1 MITGPTPPPNVPAA
15 AATVVDILVVDDVA
29 ENLVAMRAL
38 LTRPDMRVLTARSGR
53 EALELLLVHEVALA
67 LLDVQ
72 MPEMDGFALAELMRG
87 AERTRDVPIIFL
99 TAEPSDSAR
108 SFRGY
113 EAGAV
118 DFLNKPVDQR
128 VIESKV
134 GVFVELFRQRRELSR
149 SNTELRQAIDL
160 NATMT
165 AVLTHDLRS
174 PLSAITTGAEVALLA
189 ADRGQADTLR
199 SAILRIRNSGQ
210 RMGRMIA
217 QLLDFSQIRSGTM
230 RLAVQDADL
239 GEVCNA
245 VVEEVALGRSEAR
258 IEVSASGDLRGRFD
272 ADRLSQVFTNL
283 LGNALEHGADDVV
296 RVRLD
301 GRDVAWLYL
310 EVDNRGELS
319 AEARQRLF
327 VPFRGREDNS
337 RQGLGLGLYIVDQF
351 VRAHGGEVSGRS
363 AEGRTVFALRLP
375 RQGAAA

>member
-1 MITGPTPPPNVPAA
+1 MIGTPLAARAPTE
-15 AATVVDILVVDDVA
+15 AATTVDILVVDDFE

-38 LTRPDMRVLTARSGR
+38 LERSGVRVLTAHSGN

-67 LLDVQ
+67 LVDVQ

-87 AERTRDVPIIFL
+87 AERTRDVPIIFVS
-99 TAEPSDSAR
+99 AAPSDTAR

-118 DFLNKPVDQR
+118 DFLNKPIDPR

-189 ADRGQADTLR
+189 ADRGQHDTLR
-199 SAILRIRNSGQ
+199 NAVLRIRNSGQ

-230 RLAVQDADL
+230 RLAVHSADL
-239 GEVCNA
+239 GELCA
-245 VVEEVALGRSEAR
+245 GLVEELALARSGAR
-258 IEVSASGDLRGRFD
+258 IEVSTQGDLRGRFD
-272 ADRLSQVFTNL
+272 ADRLAQAFTNL
-283 LGNALEHGADDVV
+283 LGNALEHGADKVV
-296 RVRLD
+296 HVRLD
-301 GRDVAWLYL
+301 GRDPDWLLL
-310 EVDNRGELS
+310 EVENRGELS

-363 AEGRTVFALRLP
+363 SEGRTTFALRLP
-375 RQGAAA
+375 RAGPAS

>member
-1 MITGPTPPPNVPAA
+1 MITGLTPLPPTPAA

-29 ENLVAMRAL
+29 ENLVAMGAL
-38 LTRPDMRVLTARSGR
+38 LARPGVRALTARSGR

-99 TAEPSDSAR
+99 TAEPSDTAR

-118 DFLNKPVDQR
+118 DVLNKPVDQR

-239 GEVCNA
+239 GELCAA
-245 VVEEVALGRSEAR
+245 VVEELALARREAR
-258 IEVSASGDLRGRFD
+258 IEVSKAGDLRARFD
-272 ADRLSQVFTNL
+272 ADRLAQVFTNL

-301 GRDVAWLYL
+301 GHDPHWLFL
-310 EVDNRGELS
+310 EIDNRGELS

-337 RQGLGLGLYIVDQF
+337 RQGLGLGLYIVDKF

-363 AEGRTVFALRLP
+363 VEGRTVFALRLP
-375 RQGAAA
+375 RQGPAI